1 MPILIGPTA
10 GSGDLQLVS
19 SALFSL
25 GHGGNDAQK
34 VMGIIGAA
42 IIFYEKQRGVDMS
55 FNEFVPVRG
64 CPLPVLLLLH

>member
-1 MPILIGPTA
+1 
-10 GSGDLQLVS
+10 VS

-42 IIFYEKQRGVDMS
+42 IIFYEKQRGNVLS
-55 FNEFVPVRG
+55 FKRI
-64 CPLPVLLLLH
+64 C